1 MSSVRAL
8 CTYFDTWQIGAERR
22 LDTPTSHLGDAD
34 VNPQQEL
41 RVRPWRPE
49 AETGALLI
57 SKEEDEDWWRQGLT
71 LTPPHLTSTSATFA
85 Q

>member
-1 MSSVRAL
+1 M
-8 CTYFDTWQIGAERR
+8 
-22 LDTPTSHLGDAD
+22 
-34 VNPQQEL
+34 
-41 RVRPWRPE
+41 RPWRPE